1 MLELGANG
9 RVGRRPLLGEY
20 IVKLAVRRIVLLG
33 RGLELGLGV
42 LETRVS
48 GRVGRYERLG
58 QHVVNLVALDEKHFA
73 ARHAGC
79 LPRARHRR
87 LRIDKVFVGLRPEA
101 PKS

>member
-1 MLELGANG
+1 VLELGANG

-58 QHVVNLVALDEKHFA
+58 QHVVNLVALDENTLQLAMQGVFHELGIA
-73 ARHAGC
+73 A
-79 LPRARHRR
+79 
-87 LRIDKVFVGLRPEA
+87 
-101 PKS
+101 